1 MNEEHNYRF
10 ANVDHCTGE
19 FILAVFAHGCPSTLK
34 HALTASSHLPAVV
47 PSHIEAFE
55 EFNVARSAVG
65 GCFRE
70 ANPSIVRYKRFPALC
85 EGIAS
90 TFFVLHAN
98 IERCQFVRAARYL
111 PTTLLDLETRS
122 VLRRYLGRPT
132 DQNCYSEYQW
142 PYHEAISKKGLWRF
156 LCAQLR
162 WFVLS

>member
-1 MNEEHNYRF
+1 MEL
-10 ANVDHCTGE
+10 TGRAAS
-19 FILAVFAHGCPSTLK
+19 LLSAPLLRAGVHASPRRYVADSSTLK

-98 IERCQFVRAARYL
+98 IERC
-111 PTTLLDLETRS
+111 
-122 VLRRYLGRPT
+122 
-132 DQNCYSEYQW
+132 
-142 PYHEAISKKGLWRF
+142 
-156 LCAQLR
+156 
-162 WFVLS
+162 